1 MGPDSE
7 SVDLLA
13 RATSGDRGAIE
24 ELLELHLPELQGF
37 LARRA
42 GDVIRAHESA
52 ADLAQSV
59 CREALEHA
67 RDRRLRFLGE
77 AQFKQWLYRAAVLKL
92 MSRRRYWAVTGRADA
107 AQALPLATDS
117 SPVLARGE
125 TPSRD
130 AMFLEELERFAQAL
144 AQLGPE
150 QRQAITLHHLQGRSH
165 AEIARE
171 LGTSEAY
178 SRTLLSRALARLA
191 RRGAATPP

>member
-1 MGPDSE
+1 MGADPE

-24 ELLELHLPELQGF
+24 ELLELHLSELRGF

-42 GDVIRAHESA
+42 GDLVRERESA
-52 ADLAQSV
+52 SDLAQSV

-92 MSRRRYWAVTGRADA
+92 MSRRRYWAVAGRADVAHA
-107 AQALPLATDS
+107 APLSGADAA
-117 SPVLARGE
+117 PAGGE

-130 AMFLEELERFAQAL
+130 AIFLEELERFARALDQLSAQQRQAL
-144 AQLGPE
+144 A
-150 QRQAITLHHLQGRSH
+150 LHHLQGRSH
-165 AEIARE
+165 AEIAAE
-171 LGTSEAY
+171 LGTTEAY
-178 SRTLLSRALARLA
+178 SRTLLSRALARLG
-191 RRGAATPP
+191 RLGVATPD